1 MSFLTDFIKKVKGE
15 STTLG
20 IDVGHHCVKIAK
32 VTHNQNSFKL
42 VDYGIV
48 EVPFGTIVDGV
59 IQNSESLG
67 GIILNLIDHMGG
79 VDSNTDVVLSL
90 SWSNGVLADIVKMRT
105 QPGMADEELILAE
118 AGRRA
123 PFDDPDIT
131 LDYKILNKSEESN
144 DIDVLLVA
152 VKNDILNRWV
162 VFFKDAGIHPAV
174 IDADTFGLYN
184 ALNYILENESS
195 TDGLE
200 ESLEPES
207 DQGPVEEK
215 NNSYGI
221 LNLGH
226 AKSNITFVNKGL
238 YHSTRDIPRTSI
250 EGVARKFARSLGVR
264 QEKAFGIIHGETYE
278 GITDEM
284 IEQAY
289 RDAFEDLAM
298 DTQQMFNYF
307 KQTGGKG
314 ELSLYLCGGGAALA
328 GIVEAFTERLEVP
341 VQLLDIGKNITVD
354 EYKFPDGLDQEV
366 SSQLAVAISM
376 AMRKV

>member
-32 VTHNQNSFKL
+32 VTHSQNSFKL
-42 VDYGIV
+42 IDYGIV
-48 EVPFGTIVDGV
+48 EVPFGTIVDGI
-59 IQNSESLG
+59 IQNSESLS
-67 GIILNLIDHMGG
+67 GIILNLIAHMGG

-105 QPGMADEELILAE
+105 QPGMPDEELILVE

-131 LDYKILNKSEESN
+131 LDYKILNKTEESN

-162 VFFKDAGIHPAV
+162 VFFKDAGIQPAV

-184 ALNYILENESS
+184 ALKYTLEKESS
-195 TDGLE
+195 TDDIDDDVEL
-200 ESLEPES
+200 ES
-207 DQGPVEEK
+207 DPGVVEEIK
-215 NNSYGI
+215 NSYAI

-226 AKSNITFVNKGL
+226 VKSNITFVYKGL

-264 QEKAFGIIHGETYE
+264 QEKALGVIHGESFE
-278 GITDEM
+278 GVTDEM

-289 RDAFEDLAM
+289 RDVFEDLAM

-307 KQTGGKG
+307 KQTGGQG
-314 ELSLYLCGGGAALA
+314 ELSLYLCGGGAALP
-328 GIVEAFTERLEVP
+328 GIVDAFKERLEVP
-341 VQLLDIGKNITVD
+341 VQLLDIGNNIAVD
-354 EYKFPDGLDQEV
+354 EYKFPHGLDQEV